1 VEDATDKWGHGVSE
15 IEGGTWLSVTE
26 REERGELPRGLLCLG
41 QPAAKPREKRE
52 SFPFIFFCYFK
63 SLSKAFEII
72 LNFGSKPLIATNQMH
87 QHVKKQVAK
96 PYDKF

>member
-1 VEDATDKWGHGVSE
+1 VEDATDKWGRGVGE
-15 IEGGTWLSVTE
+15 IEGGTWLSVIERRKREAPAWPPLLGPACCQTE
-26 REERGELPRGLLCLG
+26 REVGEF
-41 QPAAKPREKRE
+41 
-52 SFPFIFFCYFK
+52 SFYFFCYFK